1 MGDVTVR
8 IQGVG
13 SSGSGGGSAVPP
25 SGTPP
30 VPPTPPGASGTT
42 APSGSSIS
50 AADNR
55 MVEDLRRAILAYGAV
70 YVPTNSAFKPILQ
83 TVEQQQRKVVD
94 DDISQRYAERR
105 TGLEEQREGIIVSK
119 LNEYNALRE
128 KELQGVTDKKKI
140 ERINE
145 KWDEISDTEIDR
157 LVKPIDAQ
165 LSQIDEEE
173 SEERKEKQDELTQ
186 ALQELTDAI
195 NKSGTLNPDSYLG
208 QLRQQRQEA
217 IFERDTAEDEES
229 ARAAAQRVRDI
240 DQQIKDVTDGRV
252 EPDEKINRADGVMQ
266 TLLGTNLLLQGMSR
280 GDIGSVAMGMGKS
293 VTGILGSITRQVED
307 EKGKKV
313 SKPLISKETS
323 EKTLAWIGALSGV
336 TSIFSE
342 EGQRSDQMAGLAA
355 LVRNDPQF
363 EGFGSISRTREK
375 MYDKLYWTPGIHEMG
390 FSVPDFAESATN
402 RISQRGMVQDGI
414 SEAFYQEALER
425 VFSLDSGS
433 LGAAGKYD
441 RYGVYA
447 TDAIADLVSRLER
460 ISGSGVTQGNY
471 ARVREYLDM
480 QQDLMGNYM
489 RFADKPTAAFA
500 NRDLAAF
507 ASLSNYTV
515 DTRTSEE
522 IKAIQNQLI
531 NPQNDR
537 MKAIL
542 YSVVEETFSEYK
554 GQNVR
559 GRVDLIDQIL
569 NDPTYQGA
577 VEKALMTRLTSMYGG
592 FDTPMGYMMIKSQLQ
607 GIESPERRRA
617 IWEGITSGK
626 AGQILSTASIETGQK
641 LDYSKEIMGYV
652 SDTSR
657 AMIEMSDALFNTVS
671 KVEES
676 TGAVKTIVN
685 ILEIALGR
693 KSIREAIMGE

>member
-13 SSGSGGGSAVPP
+13 VSGGGGGSAVPP
-25 SGTPP
+25 SGT
-30 VPPTPPGASGTT
+30 PPTPPGASGTT

-83 TVEQQQRKVVD
+83 TVEQQQRRIVD

-105 TGLEEQREGIIVSK
+105 ANVDKRWEAATEANNIRLQAQREA
-119 LNEYNALRE
+119 ELR
-128 KELQGVTDKKKI
+128 GVTDKRTI
-140 ERINE
+140 ERINA
-145 KWDEISDTEIDR
+145 KWDKIEDEEQGRINAPFKAE
-157 LVKPIDAQ
+157 
-165 LSQIDEEE
+165 LSQIDKEE

-208 QLRQQRQEA
+208 QLRQQRQQA
-217 IFERDTAEDEES
+217 IFERDAAEDEES
-229 ARAAAQRVRDI
+229 ARAAAQRVREI

-252 EPDEKINRADGVMQ
+252 EPDEKKINFGDRVLA
-266 TLLGTNLLLQGMSR
+266 TLMGFDQLNRGLTSR
-280 GDIGSVAMGMGKS
+280 NIGSTIMGAGTTLTS
-293 VTGILGSITRQVED
+293 LFGASD
-307 EKGKKV
+307 E
-313 SKPLISKETS
+313 TTA
-323 EKTLAWIGALSGV
+323 KTLAWLTPIAGFM
-336 TSIFSE
+336 SIFQE
-342 EGQRSDQMAGLAA
+342 AGQRGDQMAGLAA
-355 LVRNDPQF
+355 LTRGSGESIAKARRNMY
-363 EGFGSISRTREK
+363 SRLWGYGEDLTGTDI
-375 MYDKLYWTPGIHEMG
+375 YEMG
-390 FSVPDFAESATN
+390 LSVPDFAASAEK
-402 RISQRGMVQDGI
+402 RISQRGMAQNGI
-414 SEAFYQEALER
+414 SEAYFQEVLER
-425 VFSLDSGS
+425 VFSLDRGS

-471 ARVREYLDM
+471 ARVQEYLGM

-489 RFADKPTAAFA
+489 RFADKPSALIA

-507 ASLSNYTV
+507 ASLNNYTV
-515 DTRTSEE
+515 DTRTSGE
-522 IKAIQNQLI
+522 IKAVQNQLI

-542 YSVVEETFSEYK
+542 YSVVEETMPEYK

-569 NDPTYQGA
+569 NDPTYQG
-577 VEKALMTRLTSMYGG
+577 VIEKALMERLTSMYGG

-607 GIESPERRRA
+607 GIESPGRRRS
-617 IWEGITSGK
+617 IWEGITGGE
-626 AGQILSTASIETGQK
+626 AGRILSTAETASGQTQFGTK
-641 LDYSKEIMGYV
+641 INYSKEIKDYISDINSGMSELSDGIFNSV
-652 SDTSR
+652 SYLNKIYEKIKTG
-657 AMIEMSDALFNTVS
+657 I
-671 KVEES
+671 KVMTE
-676 TGAVKTIVN
+676 
-685 ILEIALGR
+685 
-693 KSIREAIMGE
+693 

>member
-13 SSGSGGGSAVPP
+13 AAGGGGGSAVPP

-83 TVEQQQRKVVD
+83 TVEQQQRRIVD

-105 TGLEEQREGIIVSK
+105 ADVDKRWEAATEANNVRLQAQREA
-119 LNEYNALRE
+119 ELR
-128 KELQGVTDKKKI
+128 GVTDKRTIGRINAKWDKI
-140 ERINE
+140 EDEEQRRINAPFKAE
-145 KWDEISDTEIDR
+145 
-157 LVKPIDAQ
+157 
-165 LSQIDEEE
+165 LSQIDKEE

-208 QLRQQRQEA
+208 QLRQQRQQA

-252 EPDEKINRADGVMQ
+252 EPDEKKINFGDRVLA
-266 TLLGTNLLLQGMSR
+266 TLMGFNQLNKGITGRN
-280 GDIGSVAMGMGKS
+280 IGSTIMGAGTTLTS
-293 VTGILGSITRQVED
+293 LFGASD
-307 EKGKKV
+307 E
-313 SKPLISKETS
+313 TTA
-323 EKTLAWIGALSGV
+323 KTLAWLTPIAGFM
-336 TSIFSE
+336 SIFQE
-342 EGQRSDQMAGLAA
+342 AGQRGDQMAGLAA
-355 LVRNDPQF
+355 LTRGGESIAEARRNMY
-363 EGFGSISRTREK
+363 SRLWGYGEDLTGTDI
-375 MYDKLYWTPGIHEMG
+375 YEMG
-390 FSVPDFAESATN
+390 LSVPDFASSAEK
-402 RISQRGMVQDGI
+402 RISQRGMAQNGI
-414 SEAFYQEALER
+414 SEAYFQEVLER
-425 VFSLDSGS
+425 VFSLDRGS
-433 LGAAGKYD
+433 LGLAGKYD

-447 TDAIADLVSRLER
+447 TDAITDLVSRLER

-471 ARVREYLDM
+471 ARVQEYLGM

-489 RFADKPTAAFA
+489 RFADKPSALIA

-507 ASLSNYTV
+507 ASLNNYTV
-515 DTRTSEE
+515 DTRTPGE
-522 IKAIQNQLI
+522 IKAVQNQLI

-542 YSVVEETFSEYK
+542 YSVVEETMPEYK

-569 NDPTYQGA
+569 NDPTYQG
-577 VEKALMTRLTSMYGG
+577 VIEKALMERLTSMYGG

-607 GIESPERRRA
+607 GIESPGRRRS
-617 IWEGITSGK
+617 IWEGIIGGE
-626 AGQILSTASIETGQK
+626 AGRILSTSETASGQTQFGAK
-641 LDYSKEIMGYV
+641 IDYSKEVKDYISGINSGMTELSDGVFNAV
-652 SDTSR
+652 SYLSKIFEKIKTG
-657 AMIEMSDALFNTVS
+657 IEVIT
-671 KVEES
+671 K
-676 TGAVKTIVN
+676 
-685 ILEIALGR
+685 
-693 KSIREAIMGE
+693 

>member
-13 SSGSGGGSAVPP
+13 ASGGGGGSAVPP

-30 VPPTPPGASGTT
+30 VSPTPPGASGTA

-83 TVEQQQRKVVD
+83 TVEQQQRRIVD

-105 TGLEEQREGIIVSK
+105 ADVDKRWEAATEANNVRLQAQREA
-119 LNEYNALRE
+119 ELR
-128 KELQGVTDKKKI
+128 GVTDKRTI
-140 ERINE
+140 ERINA
-145 KWDEISDTEIDR
+145 KWDKIEDEEQGRINAPFKAE
-157 LVKPIDAQ
+157 
-165 LSQIDEEE
+165 LSQIDKEE

-208 QLRQQRQEA
+208 QLRQQRQQA

-229 ARAAAQRVRDI
+229 ARAAAQRVREI

-252 EPDEKINRADGVMQ
+252 EPDEKKINFGDRVLS
-266 TLLGTNLLLQGMSR
+266 TLMGFDQLNKGLTGRN
-280 GDIGSVAMGMGKS
+280 IGSTIMGAGTTLTS
-293 VTGILGSITRQVED
+293 LFGASD
-307 EKGKKV
+307 E
-313 SKPLISKETS
+313 TTA
-323 EKTLAWIGALSGV
+323 KTLAWLTPIAGFM
-336 TSIFSE
+336 SIFQE
-342 EGQRSDQMAGLAA
+342 TGQRGDQMAGLAA
-355 LVRNDPQF
+355 LTR
-363 EGFGSISRTREK
+363 GSGESIAEARRK
-375 MYDKLYWTPGIHEMG
+375 MYSRLWGYGEDLTGTDIYEMG
-390 FSVPDFAESATN
+390 LSVPDFAASAEK
-402 RISQRGMVQDGI
+402 RISQRGMAQNGI
-414 SEAFYQEALER
+414 SEAYFQEVLER
-425 VFSLDSGS
+425 VFSLDRGS

-471 ARVREYLDM
+471 ARVQEYLSM

-489 RFADKPTAAFA
+489 RFADKPSALIA

-507 ASLSNYTV
+507 ASLNNYTV
-515 DTRTSEE
+515 DTRTPGD
-522 IKAIQNQLI
+522 IKAVQNQLI

-542 YSVVEETFSEYK
+542 YSVVEETMPEYK

-569 NDPTYQGA
+569 NDPTYQG
-577 VEKALMTRLTSMYGG
+577 VIEKALMERLTSMYGG

-607 GIESPERRRA
+607 GIESPGRRRS
-617 IWEGITSGK
+617 IWEGITGGE
-626 AGQILSTASIETGQK
+626 AGRILSTAETASGQTQFRAK
-641 LDYSKEIMGYV
+641 IDYSKEIKDYISDINSGMSELSDGIFNSV
-652 SDTSR
+652 SFLNKIYEKIKTG
-657 AMIEMSDALFNTVS
+657 I
-671 KVEES
+671 KVMAE
-676 TGAVKTIVN
+676 
-685 ILEIALGR
+685 
-693 KSIREAIMGE
+693 

>member
-13 SSGSGGGSAVPP
+13 AAGGGGGSAVPP

-83 TVEQQQRKVVD
+83 TVEQQQRRIVD

-105 TGLEEQREGIIVSK
+105 ADVDKRWEAATEANNVRLQAQREA
-119 LNEYNALRE
+119 ELR
-128 KELQGVTDKKKI
+128 GVTDKRTIGRINAKWDKI
-140 ERINE
+140 EEEEQGRINAPFKAE
-145 KWDEISDTEIDR
+145 
-157 LVKPIDAQ
+157 
-165 LSQIDEEE
+165 LSQIDKEE

-208 QLRQQRQEA
+208 QLRQQRQQA

-229 ARAAAQRVRDI
+229 ARAAAQRVRYI

-252 EPDEKINRADGVMQ
+252 EPDEKKINFGDRVLA
-266 TLLGTNLLLQGMSR
+266 TLMGFNQLNR
-280 GDIGSVAMGMGKS
+280 GITGRNIGSTIMGAGTTLTS
-293 VTGILGSITRQVED
+293 LFGASD
-307 EKGKKV
+307 E
-313 SKPLISKETS
+313 TTA
-323 EKTLAWIGALSGV
+323 KTLAWLTPIAGFM
-336 TSIFSE
+336 SIFQE
-342 EGQRSDQMAGLAA
+342 AGQRGDQMAGLAA
-355 LVRNDPQF
+355 LTRGGESIAEARRNMY
-363 EGFGSISRTREK
+363 SRLWGYGEDLTGTDI
-375 MYDKLYWTPGIHEMG
+375 YEMG
-390 FSVPDFAESATN
+390 LSVPDFAASAEK
-402 RISQRGMVQDGI
+402 RISQRGMAQNGI
-414 SEAFYQEALER
+414 SEAYFQEVLER
-425 VFSLDSGS
+425 VFSLDRGS
-433 LGAAGKYD
+433 LGLAGKYD

-447 TDAIADLVSRLER
+447 TDAITDLVSRLER

-471 ARVREYLDM
+471 ARVQEYLGM

-489 RFADKPTAAFA
+489 RFADKPSALIA

-507 ASLSNYTV
+507 ASLNNYTV
-515 DTRTSEE
+515 DTRTPGE
-522 IKAIQNQLI
+522 IKAVQNQLI

-542 YSVVEETFSEYK
+542 YSVVEETMPEYK

-569 NDPTYQGA
+569 NDPTYQG
-577 VEKALMTRLTSMYGG
+577 VIEKALMERLTSMYGG

-607 GIESPERRRA
+607 GIESPGRRRS
-617 IWEGITSGK
+617 IWEGIIGGE
-626 AGQILSTASIETGQK
+626 AGRILSTSETASGQTQFGAK
-641 LDYSKEIMGYV
+641 IDYSKEVKDYISGINSGMTELSDGVFNAV
-652 SDTSR
+652 SYLSKIFEKIKTG
-657 AMIEMSDALFNTVS
+657 IEVIT
-671 KVEES
+671 K
-676 TGAVKTIVN
+676 
-685 ILEIALGR
+685 
-693 KSIREAIMGE
+693 

>member
-13 SSGSGGGSAVPP
+13 ASGGGGGSAVPP

-83 TVEQQQRKVVD
+83 TVEQQQRRIVD

-105 TGLEEQREGIIVSK
+105 ADVDKRWEAATEANNVRLQAQREA
-119 LNEYNALRE
+119 ELR
-128 KELQGVTDKKKI
+128 GVTDKRTIGRINAKWDKI
-140 ERINE
+140 EDEEQRRINAPFKAE
-145 KWDEISDTEIDR
+145 
-157 LVKPIDAQ
+157 
-165 LSQIDEEE
+165 LSQIDKEE

-208 QLRQQRQEA
+208 QLRQQRQQA

-252 EPDEKINRADGVMQ
+252 EPDEKKINFGDRVLA
-266 TLLGTNLLLQGMSR
+266 TLMGFNQLNR
-280 GDIGSVAMGMGKS
+280 GITGRNIGSTIMGAGTTLTS
-293 VTGILGSITRQVED
+293 LFGASD
-307 EKGKKV
+307 E
-313 SKPLISKETS
+313 TTA
-323 EKTLAWIGALSGV
+323 KTLAWLTPIAGFM
-336 TSIFSE
+336 SIFQE
-342 EGQRSDQMAGLAA
+342 AGQRGDQMAGLAA
-355 LVRNDPQF
+355 LTRGGESIAEARRNMY
-363 EGFGSISRTREK
+363 SRLWGYGEDLTGTDI
-375 MYDKLYWTPGIHEMG
+375 YEMG
-390 FSVPDFAESATN
+390 LSVPDFAASAEK
-402 RISQRGMVQDGI
+402 RISQRGMAQNGI
-414 SEAFYQEALER
+414 SEAYFQEVLER
-425 VFSLDSGS
+425 VFSLDRGS
-433 LGAAGKYD
+433 LGLAGKYD

-447 TDAIADLVSRLER
+447 TDAITDLVSRLER

-471 ARVREYLDM
+471 ARVQEYLGM

-489 RFADKPTAAFA
+489 RFADKPSALIA

-507 ASLSNYTV
+507 ASLNNYTV
-515 DTRTSEE
+515 DTRTPGE
-522 IKAIQNQLI
+522 IKAVQNQLI

-542 YSVVEETFSEYK
+542 YSVVEETMPEYK

-569 NDPTYQGA
+569 NDPTYQG
-577 VEKALMTRLTSMYGG
+577 VIEKALMERLTSMYGG

-607 GIESPERRRA
+607 GIESPGRRRS
-617 IWEGITSGK
+617 IWEGITGGE
-626 AGQILSTASIETGQK
+626 AGRILSTSETASGQTQFGAK
-641 LDYSKEIMGYV
+641 IDYSKEVKDYISGINSGMTELSDGVFNAV
-652 SDTSR
+652 SY
-657 AMIEMSDALFNTVS
+657 LS
-671 KVEES
+671 KIFEKIK
-676 TGAVKTIVN
+676 TGIKVTAD
-685 ILEIALGR
+685 
-693 KSIREAIMGE
+693 

>member
-13 SSGSGGGSAVPP
+13 AAGGGGGSAVPP

-30 VPPTPPGASGTT
+30 VPPTPPGTSGTT

-83 TVEQQQRKVVD
+83 TIEQQQRRVVD

-105 TGLEEQREGIIVSK
+105 SDVDKRWEAATEANNVRLQAQREA
-119 LNEYNALRE
+119 ELR
-128 KELQGVTDKKKI
+128 GVTDKRTIGRINAKWDKI
-140 ERINE
+140 EDEEQGRINAPFKAE
-145 KWDEISDTEIDR
+145 
-157 LVKPIDAQ
+157 
-165 LSQIDEEE
+165 LSQIDKEE

-186 ALQELTDAI
+186 ALQELTNAI

-208 QLRQQRQEA
+208 QLRQQRQQA

-252 EPDEKINRADGVMQ
+252 EPDEKKINFGDRVLA
-266 TLLGTNLLLQGMSR
+266 TLMGFNQLNR
-280 GDIGSVAMGMGKS
+280 GITGRNIGSTIMGAGTTLTS
-293 VTGILGSITRQVED
+293 LFGASD
-307 EKGKKV
+307 E
-313 SKPLISKETS
+313 TTA
-323 EKTLAWIGALSGV
+323 KTLAWLTPIAGFM
-336 TSIFSE
+336 SIFQE
-342 EGQRSDQMAGLAA
+342 AGQRGDQMAGLAA
-355 LVRNDPQF
+355 LTRGGESIAEARRNMY
-363 EGFGSISRTREK
+363 SRLWGYGEDLTGTDI
-375 MYDKLYWTPGIHEMG
+375 YEMG
-390 FSVPDFAESATN
+390 LSVPDFAASAEK
-402 RISQRGMVQDGI
+402 RISQRGMAQNGI
-414 SEAFYQEALER
+414 SEAYFQEVLER
-425 VFSLDSGS
+425 VFSLDRGS
-433 LGAAGKYD
+433 LGLAGKYD

-447 TDAIADLVSRLER
+447 TDAITDLVSRLER

-471 ARVREYLDM
+471 ARVQEYLGM

-489 RFADKPTAAFA
+489 RFADKPSALIA

-507 ASLSNYTV
+507 ASLNNYTV
-515 DTRTSEE
+515 DTRTPGE
-522 IKAIQNQLI
+522 IKAVQNQLI

-542 YSVVEETFSEYK
+542 YSVVEETMPEYK

-569 NDPTYQGA
+569 NDPTYQG
-577 VEKALMTRLTSMYGG
+577 VIEKALMERLTSMYGG

-607 GIESPERRRA
+607 GIESPGRRRS
-617 IWEGITSGK
+617 IWEGIIGGE
-626 AGQILSTASIETGQK
+626 AGRILSTSETASGQTQFGAK
-641 LDYSKEIMGYV
+641 IDYSKEVKDYISGINSGMTELSDGVFNAV
-652 SDTSR
+652 SYLSKIFEKIKTG
-657 AMIEMSDALFNTVS
+657 IEVIT
-671 KVEES
+671 K
-676 TGAVKTIVN
+676 
-685 ILEIALGR
+685 
-693 KSIREAIMGE
+693 

>member
-13 SSGSGGGSAVPP
+13 AAGGGGGSAVPP

-83 TVEQQQRKVVD
+83 TIEQQQRRVVD
-94 DDISQRYAERR
+94 DDISQRYSERR
-105 TGLEEQREGIIVSK
+105 SDVDKRWEAATEANNVRLQAQREA
-119 LNEYNALRE
+119 ELR
-128 KELQGVTDKKKI
+128 GVTDKRTI
-140 ERINE
+140 ERINA
-145 KWDEISDTEIDR
+145 KWDKIEDEEQRRINAPFKAE
-157 LVKPIDAQ
+157 
-165 LSQIDEEE
+165 LSQIDKEE

-208 QLRQQRQEA
+208 QLRQQRQQA

-252 EPDEKINRADGVMQ
+252 EPDEKKINFGDRVLA
-266 TLLGTNLLLQGMSR
+266 TLMGFNQLNKGITGRN
-280 GDIGSVAMGMGKS
+280 IGSTIMGAGTTLTS
-293 VTGILGSITRQVED
+293 LFGASD
-307 EKGKKV
+307 E
-313 SKPLISKETS
+313 TTA
-323 EKTLAWIGALSGV
+323 KTLAWLTPIAGFM
-336 TSIFSE
+336 SIFQE
-342 EGQRSDQMAGLAA
+342 AGQRGDQMAGLAA
-355 LVRNDPQF
+355 LTRGGESIAEARRNMY
-363 EGFGSISRTREK
+363 SRLWGYGEDLTGTDI
-375 MYDKLYWTPGIHEMG
+375 YEMG
-390 FSVPDFAESATN
+390 LSVPDFAASAEK
-402 RISQRGMVQDGI
+402 RISQRGMAQNGI
-414 SEAFYQEALER
+414 SEAYFQEVLER
-425 VFSLDSGS
+425 VFSLDRGS
-433 LGAAGKYD
+433 LGLAGKYD

-447 TDAIADLVSRLER
+447 TDAITDLVSRLER

-471 ARVREYLDM
+471 ARVQEYLGM

-489 RFADKPTAAFA
+489 RFADKPSALIA

-507 ASLSNYTV
+507 ASLNNYTV
-515 DTRTSEE
+515 DTRTPGE
-522 IKAIQNQLI
+522 IKAVQNQLI

-542 YSVVEETFSEYK
+542 YSVVEETMPEYK

-569 NDPTYQGA
+569 NDPTYQG
-577 VEKALMTRLTSMYGG
+577 VIEKAYMERLTSMYGG

-607 GIESPERRRA
+607 GIESPGRRRS
-617 IWEGITSGK
+617 IWEGIIGGE
-626 AGQILSTASIETGQK
+626 AGRILSTSETASGQTQFGAK
-641 LDYSKEIMGYV
+641 IDYSKEVKDYISGINSGMTELSDGVFNAV
-652 SDTSR
+652 SYLSKIFEKIKTG
-657 AMIEMSDALFNTVS
+657 IEVIT
-671 KVEES
+671 K
-676 TGAVKTIVN
+676 
-685 ILEIALGR
+685 
-693 KSIREAIMGE
+693 

>member
-8 IQGVG
+8 IQGIG
-13 SSGSGGGSAVPP
+13 ASGGGSGSAVPP

-83 TVEQQQRKVVD
+83 TVEQQQRRIVD

-105 TGLEEQREGIIVSK
+105 ADVDKRWEAATEANNVRLQAQREA
-119 LNEYNALRE
+119 ELR
-128 KELQGVTDKKKI
+128 GVTDKRTI
-140 ERINE
+140 ERINA
-145 KWDEISDTEIDR
+145 KWDKIEDEEQGRINTPFKAE
-157 LVKPIDAQ
+157 
-165 LSQIDEEE
+165 LSQIDKEE

-208 QLRQQRQEA
+208 QLRQQRQQA

-229 ARAAAQRVRDI
+229 ARAAAQRVREI

-252 EPDEKINRADGVMQ
+252 EPDEKKINFGDRVLA
-266 TLLGTNLLLQGMSR
+266 TLMGFDQLNKGLTGRN
-280 GDIGSVAMGMGKS
+280 IGSTIMGAGTTLTS
-293 VTGILGSITRQVED
+293 LFGASD
-307 EKGKKV
+307 E
-313 SKPLISKETS
+313 TTA
-323 EKTLAWIGALSGV
+323 KTLAWLTPIAGFM
-336 TSIFSE
+336 SIFQE
-342 EGQRSDQMAGLAA
+342 AGQRGDQMAGLAA
-355 LVRNDPQF
+355 LTRGGESIAEARRNMY
-363 EGFGSISRTREK
+363 SRLWGYGEDLTGTDI
-375 MYDKLYWTPGIHEMG
+375 YEMG
-390 FSVPDFAESATN
+390 LSVPDFAASAEK
-402 RISQRGMVQDGI
+402 RISQRGMAQNGI
-414 SEAFYQEALER
+414 SEAYFQEVLER
-425 VFSLDSGS
+425 VFSLDRGS
-433 LGAAGKYD
+433 LGSAGKYD

-460 ISGSGVTQGNY
+460 ISGSCVTQGNY
-471 ARVREYLDM
+471 ARVQEYLGM

-489 RFADKPTAAFA
+489 RFADKPSALIA

-507 ASLSNYTV
+507 ASLNNYTV
-515 DTRTSEE
+515 DTRTPGE
-522 IKAIQNQLI
+522 IKAVQNQLI

-542 YSVVEETFSEYK
+542 YSVVEETMPEYK

-569 NDPTYQGA
+569 NDPTYQG
-577 VEKALMTRLTSMYGG
+577 VIEKALMERLTSMYGG

-607 GIESPERRRA
+607 GIESPGRRRS
-617 IWEGITSGK
+617 IWEGITGGE
-626 AGQILSTASIETGQK
+626 AGRILSTAETASGQTQFGAK
-641 LDYSKEIMGYV
+641 IDYSKEIKDYISDINSGMTELSDGIFNSV
-652 SDTSR
+652 SFLNKIYEKIKTG
-657 AMIEMSDALFNTVS
+657 IKVMS
-671 KVEES
+671 E
-676 TGAVKTIVN
+676 
-685 ILEIALGR
+685 
-693 KSIREAIMGE
+693 

>member
-13 SSGSGGGSAVPP
+13 ASGGGGGSAVPS
-25 SGTPP
+25 SGT
-30 VPPTPPGASGTT
+30 PPTPPGSSGTT

-83 TVEQQQRKVVD
+83 TVEQQQRRIVD

-105 TGLEEQREGIIVSK
+105 ADVDKRWEAATEANNIRLQAQREA
-119 LNEYNALRE
+119 ELR
-128 KELQGVTDKKKI
+128 GVTDKRTI
-140 ERINE
+140 ERINA
-145 KWDEISDTEIDR
+145 KWDKIEDEEQGRINAPFKAE
-157 LVKPIDAQ
+157 
-165 LSQIDEEE
+165 LSQIDKEE

-208 QLRQQRQEA
+208 QLRQQRQQA
-217 IFERDTAEDEES
+217 IFERDTAKDEES
-229 ARAAAQRVRDI
+229 ARAAAQRVREI

-252 EPDEKINRADGVMQ
+252 EPDEKKINFGDRVLA
-266 TLLGTNLLLQGMSR
+266 TLMGFNQLNKGITGRN
-280 GDIGSVAMGMGKS
+280 IGSTIMGAGTTLTS
-293 VTGILGSITRQVED
+293 LFGASD
-307 EKGKKV
+307 E
-313 SKPLISKETS
+313 TTA
-323 EKTLAWIGALSGV
+323 KTLAWLTPIAGFM
-336 TSIFSE
+336 SIFQE
-342 EGQRSDQMAGLAA
+342 AGQRGDQMAGLAA
-355 LVRNDPQF
+355 LTRGGESIAEARRNMY
-363 EGFGSISRTREK
+363 SRLWGYGEDLTGTDI
-375 MYDKLYWTPGIHEMG
+375 YEMG
-390 FSVPDFAESATN
+390 LSVPDFAASAEK
-402 RISQRGMVQDGI
+402 RISQRGMAQNGI
-414 SEAFYQEALER
+414 SEAYFQEVLER
-425 VFSLDSGS
+425 VFSLDRGS
-433 LGAAGKYD
+433 LGLAGKYD

-471 ARVREYLDM
+471 ARVQEYLGM

-489 RFADKPTAAFA
+489 RFVDKPSALIA

-507 ASLSNYTV
+507 ASLNNYTV
-515 DTRTSEE
+515 DTRTPGE
-522 IKAIQNQLI
+522 IKAVQNQLI

-542 YSVVEETFSEYK
+542 YSVVEETMPEYK

-569 NDPTYQGA
+569 NDPTYQG
-577 VEKALMTRLTSMYGG
+577 VIEKALMERLTSMYGG

-607 GIESPERRRA
+607 GIESPGRRRS
-617 IWEGITSGK
+617 IWEGIIGGE
-626 AGQILSTASIETGQK
+626 AGRILSTAETASGQTQFGAK
-641 LDYSKEIMGYV
+641 IDYSKEVKDYISGINSGMTELSDGVFNAV
-652 SDTSR
+652 SYLSKIFEKIKTG
-657 AMIEMSDALFNTVS
+657 IEVIT
-671 KVEES
+671 K
-676 TGAVKTIVN
+676 
-685 ILEIALGR
+685 
-693 KSIREAIMGE
+693 

>member
-13 SSGSGGGSAVPP
+13 ASGGGGGSAVPP

-30 VPPTPPGASGTT
+30 TPPGTSGTT

-83 TVEQQQRKVVD
+83 TVEQQQRRIVD

-105 TGLEEQREGIIVSK
+105 ANVDKRWEAATEANNIRLQAQREA
-119 LNEYNALRE
+119 ELR
-128 KELQGVTDKKKI
+128 GVTDKRTI
-140 ERINE
+140 ERINA
-145 KWDEISDTEIDR
+145 KWDKIEDEEQGRINAPFKAE
-157 LVKPIDAQ
+157 
-165 LSQIDEEE
+165 LSQIDKEE
-173 SEERKEKQDELTQ
+173 SEERKKKQDELTQ

-195 NKSGTLNPDSYLG
+195 NKGGTLNPDSYLG
-208 QLRQQRQEA
+208 QLRQQRQQA

-229 ARAAAQRVRDI
+229 ARAAAQRVREI

-252 EPDEKINRADGVMQ
+252 EPDEKKINFGDRVLS
-266 TLLGTNLLLQGMSR
+266 TLMGFDQLNKGLTGRN
-280 GDIGSVAMGMGKS
+280 IGSTIMGAGTTLTS
-293 VTGILGSITRQVED
+293 LFGASD
-307 EKGKKV
+307 E
-313 SKPLISKETS
+313 TTA
-323 EKTLAWIGALSGV
+323 KTLAWLTPIAGFM
-336 TSIFSE
+336 SIFQE
-342 EGQRSDQMAGLAA
+342 AGQRGDQMAGLAA
-355 LVRNDPQF
+355 LTR
-363 EGFGSISRTREK
+363 GSGESIAEARRK
-375 MYDKLYWTPGIHEMG
+375 MYSRLWGYGEDLTGTDIYEMG
-390 FSVPDFAESATN
+390 LSVPDFAASAEK
-402 RISQRGMVQDGI
+402 RISQRGMAQNGI
-414 SEAFYQEALER
+414 SEAYFQEVLER
-425 VFSLDSGS
+425 VFSLDRGS

-471 ARVREYLDM
+471 ARVQEYLGM

-489 RFADKPTAAFA
+489 RFADKPSALIT

-507 ASLSNYTV
+507 ASLNNYTV
-515 DTRTSEE
+515 DTRTPGD
-522 IKAIQNQLI
+522 IKAVQNQLI

-542 YSVVEETFSEYK
+542 YSVVEETMPEYK

-569 NDPTYQGA
+569 NDPTYQG
-577 VEKALMTRLTSMYGG
+577 VIEKALMERLTSMYGG

-607 GIESPERRRA
+607 GIESPGRRRS
-617 IWEGITSGK
+617 IWEGITGGE
-626 AGQILSTASIETGQK
+626 AGRILSTAETASGQTQFGTK
-641 LDYSKEIMGYV
+641 INYSKEIKDYISDINSGMSELSDGIFNSV
-652 SDTSR
+652 SFLNKIYEKIKTG
-657 AMIEMSDALFNTVS
+657 I
-671 KVEES
+671 KVMAE
-676 TGAVKTIVN
+676 
-685 ILEIALGR
+685 
-693 KSIREAIMGE
+693 

>member
-13 SSGSGGGSAVPP
+13 ASGGGGGSAVPP

-83 TVEQQQRKVVD
+83 TIEQQQRRVVD

-105 TGLEEQREGIIVSK
+105 SDVDKRWEAATEANNVRLQAQREA
-119 LNEYNALRE
+119 ELR
-128 KELQGVTDKKKI
+128 GVTDKRTIGRINAKWDKI
-140 ERINE
+140 EDEEQRRINAPFKAE
-145 KWDEISDTEIDR
+145 
-157 LVKPIDAQ
+157 
-165 LSQIDEEE
+165 LSQIDKEE

-195 NKSGTLNPDSYLG
+195 NKSGTLNPESYLG
-208 QLRQQRQEA
+208 QLRQQRQQA

-252 EPDEKINRADGVMQ
+252 EPDEKKINFGDRVLA
-266 TLLGTNLLLQGMSR
+266 TLMGFNQLNKGITGRN
-280 GDIGSVAMGMGKS
+280 IGSTIMGAGTTLTS
-293 VTGILGSITRQVED
+293 LFGASD
-307 EKGKKV
+307 E
-313 SKPLISKETS
+313 TTA
-323 EKTLAWIGALSGV
+323 KTLAWLTPIAGFM
-336 TSIFSE
+336 SIFQE
-342 EGQRSDQMAGLAA
+342 AGQRGDQMAGLAA
-355 LVRNDPQF
+355 LTRGGESIAEARRNMY
-363 EGFGSISRTREK
+363 SRLWGYGEDLTGTDI
-375 MYDKLYWTPGIHEMG
+375 YEMG
-390 FSVPDFAESATN
+390 LSVPDFAASAEK
-402 RISQRGMVQDGI
+402 RISQRGMAQNGI
-414 SEAFYQEALER
+414 SEAYFQEVLER
-425 VFSLDSGS
+425 VFSLDRGS
-433 LGAAGKYD
+433 LGLAGKYD

-447 TDAIADLVSRLER
+447 TDAITDLVSRLER

-471 ARVREYLDM
+471 ARVQEYLGM

-489 RFADKPTAAFA
+489 RFADKPSALIA

-507 ASLSNYTV
+507 ASLNNYTV
-515 DTRTSEE
+515 DTRTPGE
-522 IKAIQNQLI
+522 IKAVQNQLI

-542 YSVVEETFSEYK
+542 YSVVEETMPEYK

-569 NDPTYQGA
+569 NDPTYQG
-577 VEKALMTRLTSMYGG
+577 VIEKALMERLTSMYGG

-607 GIESPERRRA
+607 GIESPGRRRS
-617 IWEGITSGK
+617 IWEGIIGGE
-626 AGQILSTASIETGQK
+626 AGRILSTSETASGQTQFGAK
-641 LDYSKEIMGYV
+641 IDYSKEVKDYISGINSGMTELSDGVFNAV
-652 SDTSR
+652 SYLSKIFEKIKTG
-657 AMIEMSDALFNTVS
+657 IEVIT
-671 KVEES
+671 K
-676 TGAVKTIVN
+676 
-685 ILEIALGR
+685 
-693 KSIREAIMGE
+693 

>member
-13 SSGSGGGSAVPP
+13 ASGGGGGSAVPP

-83 TVEQQQRKVVD
+83 TVEQQQRRIVD

-105 TGLEEQREGIIVSK
+105 ADVDKRWEAATEANNVRLQAQREA
-119 LNEYNALRE
+119 ELR
-128 KELQGVTDKKKI
+128 GVTDKRTI
-140 ERINE
+140 ERINA
-145 KWDEISDTEIDR
+145 KWDKIEDEEQRRINAPFKAE
-157 LVKPIDAQ
+157 
-165 LSQIDEEE
+165 LSQIDKEE

-208 QLRQQRQEA
+208 QLRQQRQQA

-252 EPDEKINRADGVMQ
+252 EPDEKKINFGDRVLA
-266 TLLGTNLLLQGMSR
+266 TLMGFNQLNKGLTGRN
-280 GDIGSVAMGMGKS
+280 IGSTIMGAGTTLTS
-293 VTGILGSITRQVED
+293 LFGASD
-307 EKGKKV
+307 E
-313 SKPLISKETS
+313 TTA
-323 EKTLAWIGALSGV
+323 KTLAWLTPIAGFM
-336 TSIFSE
+336 SIFQE
-342 EGQRSDQMAGLAA
+342 AGQRGDQMAGLAA
-355 LVRNDPQF
+355 LTRGGESIAEARRNMY
-363 EGFGSISRTREK
+363 SRLWGYGEDLTGTDI
-375 MYDKLYWTPGIHEMG
+375 YEMG
-390 FSVPDFAESATN
+390 LSVPDFAASAEK
-402 RISQRGMVQDGI
+402 RISQRGMAQNGI
-414 SEAFYQEALER
+414 SEAYFQEVLER
-425 VFSLDSGS
+425 VFSLDRGS
-433 LGAAGKYD
+433 LGLAGKYD

-447 TDAIADLVSRLER
+447 TDAIVDLVSRLER

-471 ARVREYLDM
+471 ARVQEYLGM

-489 RFADKPTAAFA
+489 RFVDKPSALIA

-507 ASLSNYTV
+507 ASLNNYTV
-515 DTRTSEE
+515 DTRTPGE
-522 IKAIQNQLI
+522 IKAVQNQLI

-542 YSVVEETFSEYK
+542 YSVVEETMPEYK

-569 NDPTYQGA
+569 NDSTYQG
-577 VEKALMTRLTSMYGG
+577 VIEKALMERLTSMYGG

-607 GIESPERRRA
+607 GIESPGRRRS
-617 IWEGITSGK
+617 IWEGITGGE
-626 AGQILSTASIETGQK
+626 AGRILSTSETASGQTQFGAK
-641 LDYSKEIMGYV
+641 IDYSKEVKDYISGINSGMTELSDGVFNAV
-652 SDTSR
+652 SYLSKIFEKIKTG
-657 AMIEMSDALFNTVS
+657 IEVIT
-671 KVEES
+671 K
-676 TGAVKTIVN
+676 
-685 ILEIALGR
+685 
-693 KSIREAIMGE
+693 

>member
-13 SSGSGGGSAVPP
+13 ASGGVGGSAVPP
-25 SGTPP
+25 SGT
-30 VPPTPPGASGTT
+30 PPTPPGASGTT

-83 TVEQQQRKVVD
+83 TVEQQQRRIVD

-105 TGLEEQREGIIVSK
+105 ADVDKRWEAATEANNVRLQAQREA
-119 LNEYNALRE
+119 ELR
-128 KELQGVTDKKKI
+128 GVTDKRTI
-140 ERINE
+140 ERINA
-145 KWDEISDTEIDR
+145 KWDKIEDEEQGRINAPFKAE
-157 LVKPIDAQ
+157 
-165 LSQIDEEE
+165 LSQIDKEE

-208 QLRQQRQEA
+208 QLRQQRQQA

-252 EPDEKINRADGVMQ
+252 EPDEKKINFGDRVLA
-266 TLLGTNLLLQGMSR
+266 TLMGFNQLNKGITGRN
-280 GDIGSVAMGMGKS
+280 IGSTIMGAGTTLTS
-293 VTGILGSITRQVED
+293 LFGASD
-307 EKGKKV
+307 E
-313 SKPLISKETS
+313 TTA
-323 EKTLAWIGALSGV
+323 KTLAWLTPIAGFM
-336 TSIFSE
+336 SIFQE
-342 EGQRSDQMAGLAA
+342 AGQRGDQMAGLAA
-355 LVRNDPQF
+355 LTRGSGESIAEARRNMY
-363 EGFGSISRTREK
+363 SRLWGYGEDLTGTDI
-375 MYDKLYWTPGIHEMG
+375 YEMG
-390 FSVPDFAESATN
+390 LSVPDFAASAEK
-402 RISQRGMVQDGI
+402 RISQRGMAQNGI
-414 SEAFYQEALER
+414 SEAYFQEVLER
-425 VFSLDSGS
+425 VFSLDRGS
-433 LGAAGKYD
+433 LGLAGKYD

-447 TDAIADLVSRLER
+447 TDAITDLVSRLER

-471 ARVREYLDM
+471 ARVQEYLGM

-489 RFADKPTAAFA
+489 RFADKPSALIA

-507 ASLSNYTV
+507 ASLNNYTV
-515 DTRTSEE
+515 DTRTPGE
-522 IKAIQNQLI
+522 IKAVQNQLI

-542 YSVVEETFSEYK
+542 YSVVEETMPEYK

-569 NDPTYQGA
+569 NDPTYQG
-577 VEKALMTRLTSMYGG
+577 VIEKALMERLTSMYGG

-607 GIESPERRRA
+607 GIESPGRRRS
-617 IWEGITSGK
+617 IWEGIIGGE
-626 AGQILSTASIETGQK
+626 AGRILSTAETASGQTQFGAK
-641 LDYSKEIMGYV
+641 INYSKEIKDYISDINSGMSELSDGIFNSV
-652 SDTSR
+652 SFLNKIYEKIKTG
-657 AMIEMSDALFNTVS
+657 I
-671 KVEES
+671 KVMAE
-676 TGAVKTIVN
+676 
-685 ILEIALGR
+685 
-693 KSIREAIMGE
+693 

>member
-13 SSGSGGGSAVPP
+13 ASGGGGGSAVPP

-30 VPPTPPGASGTT
+30 VPPTPPGASGTA

-83 TVEQQQRKVVD
+83 TVEQQQRRIVD

-105 TGLEEQREGIIVSK
+105 ADVDKRWEAATEANNVRLQAQREA
-119 LNEYNALRE
+119 ELR
-128 KELQGVTDKKKI
+128 GVTDKRTI
-140 ERINE
+140 ERINA
-145 KWDEISDTEIDR
+145 KWDKIEDEEQGRINAPFKAE
-157 LVKPIDAQ
+157 
-165 LSQIDEEE
+165 LSQIDKEE

-208 QLRQQRQEA
+208 QLRQQRQQA

-252 EPDEKINRADGVMQ
+252 EPDEKKINFGDRVLS
-266 TLLGTNLLLQGMSR
+266 TLMGFDQLNKGLTGRN
-280 GDIGSVAMGMGKS
+280 IGSTIMGAGTTLTS
-293 VTGILGSITRQVED
+293 LFGASD
-307 EKGKKV
+307 E
-313 SKPLISKETS
+313 TTA
-323 EKTLAWIGALSGV
+323 KTLAWLTPIAGFM
-336 TSIFSE
+336 SIFQE
-342 EGQRSDQMAGLAA
+342 AGQRGDQMAGLAA
-355 LVRNDPQF
+355 LTR
-363 EGFGSISRTREK
+363 GSGESIAEARRK
-375 MYDKLYWTPGIHEMG
+375 MYSRLWGYGEDLTGTDIYEMG
-390 FSVPDFAESATN
+390 LSVPDFAASAEK
-402 RISQRGMVQDGI
+402 RISQRGMAQNGI
-414 SEAFYQEALER
+414 SEAYFQEVLER
-425 VFSLDSGS
+425 VFSLDRGS

-471 ARVREYLDM
+471 ARVQEYLSM

-489 RFADKPTAAFA
+489 RFADKPSALIA

-507 ASLSNYTV
+507 ASLNNYTV
-515 DTRTSEE
+515 DTRTPGE
-522 IKAIQNQLI
+522 IKAVQNQLI

-542 YSVVEETFSEYK
+542 YSVVEETMPEYK

-569 NDPTYQGA
+569 NDPTYQG
-577 VEKALMTRLTSMYGG
+577 VIEKALMERLTSMYGG

-607 GIESPERRRA
+607 GIESPGRRRS
-617 IWEGITSGK
+617 IWEGITGGE
-626 AGQILSTASIETGQK
+626 AGRILSTAETASGQTQFRAK
-641 LDYSKEIMGYV
+641 IDYSKEIKDYISDINSGMSELSDGIFNSV
-652 SDTSR
+652 SFLNKIYEKIKTG
-657 AMIEMSDALFNTVS
+657 I
-671 KVEES
+671 KVMAE
-676 TGAVKTIVN
+676 
-685 ILEIALGR
+685 
-693 KSIREAIMGE
+693 

>member
-13 SSGSGGGSAVPP
+13 ASGGGGGSAVPP

-83 TVEQQQRKVVD
+83 TVEQQQRRIVD

-105 TGLEEQREGIIVSK
+105 ANVDKRWEAATEANNVRLQAQREA
-119 LNEYNALRE
+119 ELR
-128 KELQGVTDKKKI
+128 GVTDKRTIGRINAKWDKI
-140 ERINE
+140 EDEEQGRINAPFKAE
-145 KWDEISDTEIDR
+145 
-157 LVKPIDAQ
+157 
-165 LSQIDEEE
+165 LSQIDKEE

-208 QLRQQRQEA
+208 QLRQQRQQA

-252 EPDEKINRADGVMQ
+252 EPDEKKINFGDRVLA
-266 TLLGTNLLLQGMSR
+266 TLMGFNQLNKGITGRN
-280 GDIGSVAMGMGKS
+280 IGSTIMGAGTTLTS
-293 VTGILGSITRQVED
+293 LFGASD
-307 EKGKKV
+307 E
-313 SKPLISKETS
+313 TTA
-323 EKTLAWIGALSGV
+323 KTLAWLTPIAGFM
-336 TSIFSE
+336 SIFQE
-342 EGQRSDQMAGLAA
+342 AGQRGDQMAGLAA
-355 LVRNDPQF
+355 LTRGGESIAEARRNMY
-363 EGFGSISRTREK
+363 SRLWGYGEDLTGTDI
-375 MYDKLYWTPGIHEMG
+375 YGMG
-390 FSVPDFAESATN
+390 LSVPDFAASAEK
-402 RISQRGMVQDGI
+402 RISQRGMAQNGI
-414 SEAFYQEALER
+414 SEAYFQEVLER
-425 VFSLDSGS
+425 VFSLDRGS

-471 ARVREYLDM
+471 ARVQEYLGM

-489 RFADKPTAAFA
+489 RFADKPSALIA

-507 ASLSNYTV
+507 ASLNNYTV
-515 DTRTSEE
+515 DTRTPGE
-522 IKAIQNQLI
+522 IKAVQNQLI

-542 YSVVEETFSEYK
+542 YSVVEETMPEYK

-569 NDPTYQGA
+569 NDPTYQG
-577 VEKALMTRLTSMYGG
+577 VIEKALMERLTSMYGG

-607 GIESPERRRA
+607 GIESPGRRRS
-617 IWEGITSGK
+617 IWEGIIGGE
-626 AGQILSTASIETGQK
+626 AGRILSTSETASGQTQFGAK
-641 LDYSKEIMGYV
+641 IDYSKEVKDYISGINSGMTELSDGVFNAV
-652 SDTSR
+652 SYLSKIFEKIKTG
-657 AMIEMSDALFNTVS
+657 IEVIT
-671 KVEES
+671 K
-676 TGAVKTIVN
+676 
-685 ILEIALGR
+685 
-693 KSIREAIMGE
+693 